1 MAPTPTYIESVAN
14 NNNNNESESK
24 VKLFPYKIQPIE
36 ENLRKKLLAVFTGEK
51 TKYLQ
56 VGPKKWLY
64 PSGYEKQAHDFYNF
78 VARPSDV
85 FIVTFPRSGTTWTQ
99 EMIWLLANNLNYEK
113 ASQVNL
119 RQRFPFLEFSSFLHP
134 EMKAILLKENQ
145 HDWEKCQIIQGLDRG
160 IIENLNNMKERR
172 FIKTHNPFS
181 LMPPNLLDVGCKVI
195 YVARNPKD
203 VAVSYYHLA
212 KTYRTFCYVGDFPQ
226 FWRYFQDGL
235 VPWAPYWEHLKE
247 GWNRR
252 HEENMLFLFYEDL
265 KKNLRPSL
273 KKLSSFLDQS
283 YSEEEYEILEDY
295 LSIDNFRNN
304 KAVNADED
312 KDIGLISDVEAGF
325 IRKGV
330 VGGWSPYFDDELNA
344 EADRWIEENLK
355 TFDLRFP
362 NK

>member
-119 RQRFPFLEFSSFLHP
+119 RQRFPFLDLNCGCNGY
-134 EMKAILLKENQ
+134 ILAVARDRLVSENF
-145 HDWEKCQIIQGLDRG
+145 EGATALALC
-160 IIENLNNMKERR
+160 
-172 FIKTHNPFS
+172 
-181 LMPPNLLDVGCKVI
+181 VI